1 MPQPVIL
8 FDQETNIRDSSYYYY
23 YNQRFKDKVSVQ
35 METLFS
41 RQPVSEISPR
51 RVPLSHKTRHQD
63 LVDLINSNCNNGYL
77 MYEVIIFIIFISD
90 PKTF

>member
-1 MPQPVIL
+1 
-8 FDQETNIRDSSYYYY
+8 
-23 YNQRFKDKVSVQ
+23 

-41 RQPVSEISPR
+41 SRPVSEIGPR